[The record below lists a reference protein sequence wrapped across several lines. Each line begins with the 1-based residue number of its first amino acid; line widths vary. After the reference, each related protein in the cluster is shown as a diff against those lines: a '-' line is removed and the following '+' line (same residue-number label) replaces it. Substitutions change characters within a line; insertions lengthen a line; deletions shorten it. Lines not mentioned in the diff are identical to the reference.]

1 MTTFYEII
9 KIAECKFSEEG
20 SIIFQFAIQFNRF
33 FKWLNCYE
41 NFNLLPFRGK
51 EAMKNYF
58 KNFGKKFHSA
68 QKKNAASSYRIPETI
83 WMTDLKKASEWGAL
97 LQKKGHPKKVPSS

>member
-1 MTTFYEII
+1 
-9 KIAECKFSEEG
+9 
-20 SIIFQFAIQFNRF
+20 
-33 FKWLNCYE
+33 
-41 NFNLLPFRGK
+41 
-51 EAMKNYF
+51 MKNYF
-58 KNFGKKFHSA
+58 KNFGKKSHSA